1 MHMLRRLLNMAICLV
16 IPKTVIFSDHSETI
30 RDYIVFI
37 QTQLNVAEY
46 TGVLISYWI
55 SFSVFIFAFQRSL
68 SYIKFVRS
76 IYSFDI

>member
-1 MHMLRRLLNMAICLV
+1 MDFYSVASSRPFTHGQI
-16 IPKTVIFSDHSETI
+16 SWETI
-30 RDYIVFI
+30 RDYIVFT

-68 SYIKFVRS
+68 SYNKFVRS